1 MKRSI
6 NIISLKLVKDKSIEY
21 KFSSAK
27 EPRKVVELVK
37 GVIGNTDREYVVVLN
52 LNARLEPNSIEI
64 CGIGSLSQAVI
75 YPREIFKSGIISNAN
90 SIVLV
95 HTHPSGCVDPSPE
108 DFLITKRIKSAG
120 ELLGIPL
127 MDHLIIGNAEYFSF
141 AEHGE
146 LH

>member
-1 MKRSI
+1 MKKTI
-6 NIISLKLVKDKSIEY
+6 NVISLKLVKDKSIKY
-21 KFSSAK
+21 NFSYAK
-27 EPRKVVELVK
+27 EPKKVVELVK
-37 GVIGNTDREYVVVLN
+37 GVIGDTDREYVVVLN
-52 LNARLEPNSIEI
+52 LNTRLEPNSIEI
-64 CGIGSLSQAVI
+64 CGIGSLSEAMI
-75 YPREIFKSGIISNAN
+75 HPREIFKSGIISNAN

-127 MDHLIIGNAEYFSF
+127 MDHLIIGDTDYFSF

-146 LH
+146 L